1 MSKDNYICYIL
12 KCDNWTYNGCTN
24 NFERRIRQ
32 HNGEIKGGAKCTSR
46 RGPWS
51 PYCIIT
57 GFQDNVEALQ
67 TEWRIKKVEGIRI
80 VDSKGRNKVSY
91 RRRAIKYSGPKGRIK
106 GLNKILQMEQF
117 TSKSQRL
124 VKDMNL
130 VIYLE
135 SEYHPLL
142 ENIPDNMEL
151 KDINEYFNKDDKQII
166 SE

>member
-32 HNGEIKGGAKCTSR
+32 HNGEIKGGAKCTSK

-67 TEWRIKKVEGIRI
+67 TEWRIKRVEG
-80 VDSKGRNKVSY
+80 K
-91 RRRAIKYSGPKGRIK
+91 RRPIKYSGPKGRIK
-106 GLNKILQMEQF
+106 GLNKILQMDQF

-124 VKDMNL
+124 IKDMEL
-130 VIYLE
+130 TIYLDK
-135 SEYHPLL
+135 EYYELL
-142 ENIPDNMEL
+142 EELPENILL
-151 KDINEYFNKDDKQII
+151 KDINDFFI
-166 SE
+166 

>member
-24 NFERRIRQ
+24 NFKRRIRQ

-46 RGPWS
+46 RGPWA

-57 GFQDNVEALQ
+57 GFQDNIEALQ
-67 TEWRIKKVEGIRI
+67 TEWRIKRVEG
-80 VDSKGRNKVSY
+80 
-91 RRRAIKYSGPKGRIK
+91 RRRAIKYSGAEGRIK
-106 GLNKILQMEQF
+106 GLDKILQMDQF

-130 VIYLE
+130 IIYLDPD
-135 SEYHPLL
+135 YHPLIEHL
-142 ENIPDNMEL
+142 PDNMEL
-151 KDINEYFNKDDKQII
+151 KDINEYFNVTVEEPI
-166 SE
+166 

>member
-32 HNGEIKGGAKCTSR
+32 HNGEIKGGAKCTSK

-57 GFQDNVEALQ
+57 GFKNNVEALQ
-67 TEWRIKKVEGIRI
+67 TEWRIKRVEGKRR
-80 VDSKGRNKVSY
+80 SKT
-91 RRRAIKYSGPKGRIK
+91 YSGPKGRIK
-106 GLNKILQMEQF
+106 GLNKILELEKF

-124 VKDMNL
+124 VKNMNL
-130 VIYLE
+130 IIYLE
-135 SEYHPLL
+135 SEYHQLL
-142 ENIPDNMEL
+142 ENLPDNMEL
-151 KDINEYFNKDDKQII
+151 KDISEYFTEKIQII
-166 SE
+166 N